1 MDVIIWRDKKIF
13 MNGDDVTDS
22 RREGNRGKKFELVL
36 SELSELRYLLVDMYY
51 VVPWVEFENTGYWT
65 QKRGIQA
72 N

>member
-1 MDVIIWRDKKIF
+1 

-51 VVPWVEFENTGYWT
+51 VVP
-65 QKRGIQA
+65 
-72 N
+72 